1 MAVSGGEKDSR
12 VFYGWWIVLVAG
24 VGLFMGYVPIIGFTF
39 SVFFNPLSREFD
51 WSRAEV
57 SLAFSLSL
65 LALSLALPLAGR
77 LVDRF
82 GARRVILSSA
92 ALFGL
97 GLMSFYLLSPCLW
110 HFYAVYL
117 VLGMVGSGVSPVP
130 YYNVVSHWFD
140 KRRGLALGLAMA
152 GAGLGH
158 FVLPSLAY
166 LLIAELGWRVAY
178 VVLGLMVMFVTI
190 PVVGLFLKE
199 TPQSLGLWPDGAA
212 GARAALVREGDQR
225 QGLTW
230 REARGTGTFW
240 LMCAAFFLVSTCLT
254 GCLIHM
260 VPMLTDRGLSAQSAA
275 FAVSLI
281 GGATLLGRLGTGYML
296 DRFFA
301 SHVAFILFCGA
312 ALGVF
317 LLWSGASEALAF
329 AAAILVGLGMGA
341 EGDLMAYLVGRYF
354 GLRAFGE
361 IYGYVLAI
369 YTLGALLGPVLM
381 GLNFDLL
388 GSYHSVLGIFV
399 LATLLGAGLM
409 TRLGP
414 YAWKPAEWSAAD

>member
-1 MAVSGGEKDSR
+1 MVVSCGEKNR
-12 VFYGWWIVLVAG
+12 GIFYGWRIVLVAG
-24 VGLFMGYVPIIGFTF
+24 IGLFMGYVPIIGFTF
-39 SVFFNPLSREFD
+39 SVFFNPLSREFN

-65 LALSLALPLAGR
+65 LVLSLALPTAGR

-97 GLMSFYLLSPCLW
+97 GLISFYFLSPRLW

-117 VLGMVGSGVSPVP
+117 ILGMVGGGVSPVP
-130 YYNVVSHWFD
+130 YYKVISHWFD

-158 FVLPSLAY
+158 FVLPSFAY
-166 LLIAELGWRVAY
+166 LLIAEAGWRAAY
-178 VVLGLMVMFVTI
+178 LVLGLMVMLVTI

-199 TPQSLGLWPDGAA
+199 TPQSLGLWPDGEA
-212 GARAALVREGDQR
+212 GARAALERGGSR
-225 QGLTW
+225 KQGLTW
-230 REARGTGTFW
+230 REARRTGTFW

-301 SHVAFILFCGA
+301 AYVAVILFCGA
-312 ALGVF
+312 ALGVL
-317 LLWSGASEALAF
+317 LLWGGASEALAF
-329 AAAILVGLGMGA
+329 AAAILIGLGMGA

-388 GSYHSVLGIFV
+388 GSYHPILEIFV
-399 LATLLGAGLM
+399 LVTLLGAGLM
-409 TRLGP
+409 VRLGP
-414 YAWKPAEWSAAD
+414 YAWEPAEWPAAD